1 MERRDQRRE
10 KIPPPHNQE
19 SSMKLPLAHLV
30 STPSDRR
37 RNATVS
43 THREISIF
51 SPMQTLDQLGYEEN
65 PTQDLDPTTAKTVG
79 MSSSKTPTPPLL
91 RQDSPQQSPPAEA
104 STPFN
109 SATSITYREC
119 LKNHAANTGNY
130 AVDGCREFMPG
141 GEEGTQESLKC
152 AACDCHRN
160 FHRKEVTSGLGPLHF
175 LALPTLNSRQN
186 STTAAAFQ
194 LHLAT
199 TVASMPPTRVNY
211 EGNSGGLGE
220 AESSSEYLDMF
231 QPIPGGY
238 ALIQHSS
245 PGSKRRFRTKFT
257 QEQKDR
263 MHEFA
268 TKLGWS
274 LQNEDDQEMQK
285 FCREV
290 GVKRR
295 VFKQCRER
303 RKSAAS
309 RNHRF

>member
-1 MERRDQRRE
+1 MENRDQGRD
-10 KIPPPHNQE
+10 KIPPRRNQE

-51 SPMQTLDQLGYEEN
+51 GPMQTLDQLGYEEN

-79 MSSSKTPTPPLL
+79 ISSSKTPTPPHLP
-91 RQDSPQQSPPAEA
+91 QDSPQQSPAAEA
-104 STPFN
+104 STPFD
-109 SATSITYREC
+109 SAASITYREC
-119 LKNHAANTGNY
+119 LKNHAASTGNY

-160 FHRKEVTSGLGPLHF
+160 FHRKEVTGGQGPFHF
-175 LALPTLNSRQN
+175 LALPTLKSRQN
-186 STTAAAFQ
+186 PTTAAAFQ

-199 TVASMPPTRVNY
+199 STVASMPSTMVNFA
-211 EGNSGGLGE
+211 GNSGGLGE
-220 AESSSEYLDMF
+220 AESSSGHPDMF
-231 QPIPGGY
+231 QPISGGY

-257 QEQKDR
+257 QEQKDK

-268 TKLGWS
+268 TKIEWS

-295 VFKQCRER
+295 VFKVWMHNNKKKQT
-303 RKSAAS
+303 
-309 RNHRF
+309 